1 MTSTRRP
8 LLLLTSLS
16 VLLTSGLVAPRRARA
31 DAPFARTIDAQ
42 LFQPAIGPRNFL
54 TLEGTDVPDHKR
66 LSFGLTLNYQSRPFS
81 TYTQGT
87 TAGTAYL
94 IDNQFGGELDAAI
107 GLFDRFQVGLGL
119 PYTAY
124 LSGDAIDA
132 MGAGTGGRL
141 TENGIGDM
149 RLEAKAQLATLGDD
163 DQYSFAASGGITL
176 PTSKSVTDAAYLGDK
191 NVTGRLKGIGMV
203 SLGHVRAAAN
213 LGLLFRGTSYAFATQ
228 MSHQVLYGAAA
239 SYQLDH
245 RVEVILELAGRSG
258 IPQFNQ
264 FYTDVNPFEVDIA
277 GRWGV
282 TSMVSVLAGGGK
294 GIGTGIGAPQLRL
307 FAGVQFNPDF
317 RDRDHDGVYDVD
329 DKCPDQPEDR
339 DGFQD
344 QDGCPD
350 PDNDNDGIPDAQD
363 KCPNE
368 PEDLDQFEDEDGCPD
383 LDNDKDGIP
392 DLNDA
397 CPNAPEDGKGK
408 RPHDGCPS
416 TSEDSDGDGVP
427 DATDKCPD
435 DPEDRDGFQDD
446 DGCPDLD
453 NDNDGIPD
461 NFDNCPNDAED
472 PDGFED
478 EDGCPDPDND
488 KDGFLDAEDKC
499 PLQAETL
506 NGNKDD
512 DGCPDPGAEIV
523 HLLPGK
529 IAVDDRIAFGGSKSG
544 KAVLRE
550 SSLRNVNLVGLV
562 MKGHTEI
569 KKLRIEV
576 RADGVSKNETQA
588 RADAI
593 KEALVAK
600 GVDAA
605 RLEAVGMGG
614 GGSRVDFLIA
624 EMAAAPKAPGQA
636 GAPAG
641 DAPKT
646 EAPAK
651 P

>member
-8 LLLLTSLS
+8 LLLLTSVS
-16 VLLTSGLVAPRRARA
+16 VLLASGVVAPRRARA
-31 DAPFARTIDAQ
+31 DSPFARTIDAQ

-66 LSFGLTLNYQSRPFS
+66 LSFGLTLNYQSRPYS

-87 TAGTAYL
+87 AAGTAYL

-132 MGAGTGGRL
+132 MGAATGGRL

-149 RLEAKAQLATLGDD
+149 RLEAKAQLAALGDD

-176 PTSKSVTDAAYLGDK
+176 PTSKSVTDSAYLGDK

-239 SYQLDH
+239 AYDVGH

-294 GIGTGIGAPQLRL
+294 GLGTGIGAPQLRL

-363 KCPNE
+363 KCPND

-383 LDNDKDGIP
+383 PDNDKDGIP

-427 DATDKCPD
+427 DAIDKCPD

-453 NDNDGIPD
+453 NDNDGS
-461 NFDNCPNDAED
+461 
-472 PDGFED
+472 
-478 EDGCPDPDND
+478 
-488 KDGFLDAEDKC
+488 
-499 PLQAETL
+499 
-506 NGNKDD
+506 
-512 DGCPDPGAEIV
+512 PDPGAEIV

-529 IAVDDRIAFGGSKSG
+529 IEVDDRIAFGGSKSG

-550 SSLRNVNLVGLV
+550 SSARNVRLVGLV

-593 KEALVAK
+593 KETLVAK

-614 GGSRVDFLIA
+614 GGSRVDFLIT
-624 EMAAAPKAPGQA
+624 EMAAAPKAPGQV
-636 GAPAG
+636 G
-641 DAPKT
+641 DAPKI
-646 EAPAK
+646 EAPAT